1 MHLAQGL
8 LASNPKLK
16 MVQAT
21 KSVCGPVLG
30 VAPVNHNFTKVW
42 AKHCIENNDKV
53 LDYIKHTK
61 SLKYAVLS
69 SPFDAYIEE
78 GWALLTKQG
87 ELVPNGELGLQRFK
101 ETLHTLRSLGITPI
115 VFSPPPRDGRDLG
128 GCVAK
133 AMLFHEDAS
142 SCNFPLEATT
152 AWHKGLEPFLAQ
164 VERDAEVVYLS
175 KGLCAGDTCSA
186 SIANTILYRDTG
198 HLTHA
203 GSALLGQR
211 MNFNQLIRAAQ

>member
-30 VAPVNHNFTKVW
+30 VAPVNHNFTKAW

-53 LDYIKHTK
+53 LEYIKNTK

-69 SPFDAYIEE
+69 SPFDAYFED
-78 GWALLTKQG
+78 GWSLLTKQG
-87 ELVPNGELGLQRFK
+87 ELVPNHELGLQRFK
-101 ETLHTLRSLGITPI
+101 DTLHTLRSLGITPI

-142 SCNFPLEATT
+142 LCNFPIEATA
-152 AWHKGLEPFLAQ
+152 AWHKGLQPFLAQ

-175 KGLCAGDTCSA
+175 KVLCAGDTCSA

-203 GSALLGQR
+203 GSALIGQR